1 MKNVVINRCF
11 GGFGLSDEAV
21 REYAK
26 LKGFDV
32 FGYVN
37 PPHDFN
43 SYVRIENSL
52 NSFLT
57 YWVKEDAGDNPT
69 NEEINKVEWLHQR
82 DIPRD
87 DEALIKVVK
96 TLKKKANGRCAD
108 LQIVKIPDDVEYEIS
123 ELEKSKGILTTPFDW
138 LIIFFI

>member
-123 ELEKSKGILTTPFDW
+123 EYDGLEHMAEKHRTWG
-138 LIIFFI
+138 

>member
-69 NEEINKVEWLHQR
+69 NEEINKVEWQHQR

-123 ELEKSKGILTTPFDW
+123 EYDGLEHIAEKHRTWG
-138 LIIFFI
+138 

>member
-1 MKNVVINRCF
+1 MKDVVINKCF
-11 GGFGLSDEAV
+11 GGFSLSDEAIK
-21 REYAK
+21 EYAK

-43 SYVRIENSL
+43 SFVRVENSPK
-52 NSFLT
+52 SFLT

-69 NEEINKVEWLHQR
+69 SEEINKAEWLHER

-87 DEALIKVVK
+87 DEALVKVVK

-108 LQIVKIPDDVEYEIS
+108 LKIVKIPDDVEYEIS
-123 ELEKSKGILTTPFDW
+123 EYDGLEHIAETHRTW
-138 LIIFFI
+138 R

>member
-123 ELEKSKGILTTPFDW
+123 EYDGLEHIAEKHRTWG
-138 LIIFFI
+138 